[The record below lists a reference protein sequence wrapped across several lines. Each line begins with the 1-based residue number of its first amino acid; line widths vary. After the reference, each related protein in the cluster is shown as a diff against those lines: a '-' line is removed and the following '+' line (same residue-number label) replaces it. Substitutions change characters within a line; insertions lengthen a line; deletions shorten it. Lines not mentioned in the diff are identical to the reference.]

1 MKAKNVSLPKN
12 IDTQDAFNR
21 FLKLFNGDID
31 SENLAIWKLQ
41 GTTSASADTALWF
54 RHGLAKTPKMYI
66 PIKGDVYIEEYG
78 HTEVNVQSRKT
89 DEVFEL
95 YLLT

>member
-1 MKAKNVSLPKN
+1 
-12 IDTQDAFNR
+12 
-21 FLKLFNGDID
+21 
-31 SENLAIWKLQ
+31 
-41 GTTSASADTALWF
+41 
-54 RHGLAKTPKMYI
+54 MYI